1 MWQETRPGT
10 RAGKLQDHQQSI
22 EAEAQTWVLR
32 TWRCQLLRRQD
43 SFIKIN
49 VLQELIKEPLTP
61 QLPLFFC

>member
-1 MWQETRPGT
+1 MWQVT

-22 EAEAQTWVLR
+22 EAEVQTWVLR
-32 TWRCQLLRRQD
+32 TWRRQLLRRQD